1 MTKSDTFMSYFVSL
15 HNKNKK
21 RAMKIYTSYF
31 GNSRKL
37 KEAGIK
43 IICVAIGRPRFISGV
58 PQMVNVAPTRYMI
71 SAACSHDEYLRLY
84 NNILESQDAKKVV
97 EQIKTLSDGQDVALC
112 CYENPGDFCHRHILA
127 KWLTEKTGIEIKEF
141 GVVEKKEPK
150 YEQASLF

>member
-1 MTKSDTFMSYFVSL
+1 
-15 HNKNKK
+15 
-21 RAMKIYTSYF
+21 MKIYTSYF

-71 SAACSHDEYLRLY
+71 STACSHDEYLRLY

-112 CYENPGDFCHRHILA
+112 CYEKPGDFCHRHILA

>member
-1 MTKSDTFMSYFVSL
+1 
-15 HNKNKK
+15 
-21 RAMKIYTSYF
+21 
-31 GNSRKL
+31 
-37 KEAGIK
+37 
-43 IICVAIGRPRFISGV
+43 
-58 PQMVNVAPTRYMI
+58 MVNVAPTRYMI

-112 CYENPGDFCHRHILA
+112 CYEKPGDFCHRHILA

>member
-1 MTKSDTFMSYFVSL
+1 MALNASFFVFL
-15 HNKNKK
+15 HHKIKK

-112 CYENPGDFCHRHILA
+112 CYEKPGDFCHRHILA

>member
-1 MTKSDTFMSYFVSL
+1 MSYFVSL
-15 HNKNKK
+15 HHKNKK

-31 GNSRKL
+31 GNNRKL
-37 KEAGIK
+37 KEAGVK

-84 NNILESQDAKKVV
+84 DEILANQDAYKVI
-97 EQIKTLSDGQDVALC
+97 EQIESLSEGKDVALC
-112 CYENPGDFCHRHILA
+112 CYEKPGDFCHRHILA
-127 KWLTEKTGIEIKEF
+127 KWLTENTGIKITEF

>member
-1 MTKSDTFMSYFVSL
+1 MALNASFFVFL
-15 HNKNKK
+15 HHKIKK

-112 CYENPGDFCHRHILA
+112 CYEKPSDFCHRHILA
-127 KWLTEKTGIEIKEF
+127 KWLTDKSGIDILEF
-141 GVVEKKEPK
+141 GVVVKKVPK
-150 YEQASLF
+150 YELASLF